1 MTRIAPLRMT
11 PSVDALLAR
20 GVAALAA
27 SSDSPRAD
35 AMLLLAHALECERGW
50 IVAHGD
56 ARVAG
61 GTAERLDVLFNLR
74 ATGVPLAYVLGSAG
88 FYGREFAVDARV
100 LVPRPETEHLIDE
113 AAAFLNQRRGY
124 GGRPATVLDV
134 GTGSGAIACTIAAE
148 NLHAVIDGT
157 DVSAAAIA
165 VARGNARK
173 LRVDG
178 RCRFHCG
185 RFAAPVAGR
194 RFDVVLANL
203 PYVPTLEIPGP
214 PNPVAFEPR
223 EALDG
228 GLDGLDAYRE
238 FVPTAALLLE
248 PGGLVLMEAAP
259 AQMAGLVELAER
271 TFGAAAVAVGS
282 DFAGLARYVKVTIAK
297 R

>member
-1 MTRIAPLRMT
+1 MT
-11 PSVDALLAR
+11 PSVQALLAR
-20 GVAALAA
+20 GVAALA
-27 SSDSPRAD
+27 STSDSPRAD

-50 IVAHGD
+50 IVAHGE
-56 ARVAG
+56 ARVARG
-61 GTAERLDVLFNLR
+61 PAKRFGALFNLR

-113 AAAFLNQRRGY
+113 AAAFLNERSGS

-148 NLHAVIDGT
+148 NRHTLVDGT
-157 DVSAAAIA
+157 DVSPAAIA
-165 VARGNARK
+165 VARGNAQK
-173 LRVDG
+173 LNVDG

-185 RFAAPVAGR
+185 QFAAPVAGR

-203 PYVPTLEIPGP
+203 PYLPTSEIPLP

-223 EALDG
+223 EAVDG
-228 GLDGLDAYRE
+228 GVDGLDAYRE
-238 FVPTAALLLE
+238 FVPVASPLLE
-248 PGGLVLMEAAP
+248 PGGLVLLEAAP
-259 AQMAGLVELAER
+259 AQMPGLVDLVER
-271 TFGAAAVAVGS
+271 TFGAAAVEVGS
-282 DFAGLARYVKVTIAK
+282 DFAGLARYVKVTTGK